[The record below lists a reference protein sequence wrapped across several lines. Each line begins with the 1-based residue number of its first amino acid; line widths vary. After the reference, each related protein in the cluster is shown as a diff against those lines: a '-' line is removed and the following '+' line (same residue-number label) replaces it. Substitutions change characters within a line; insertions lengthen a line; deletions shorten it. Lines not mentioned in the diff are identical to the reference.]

1 VANAQIVNFVSF
13 LKNSAHFKGSTRGLK
28 VHTARGGSSGRL
40 LLQQQQ
46 QRRKRRRIQAR
57 LAVDAEEEEEEGKVE
72 WSPTPA
78 ATATTTTTWEFQQQQ
93 QQEREPEQ
101 EQEQRQE
108 QQELMEVGVMSSTS
122 NGLPRSSSNGNGATA
137 AAAGNGATA
146 AAASNGAAAAA
157 AAAAAVTL
165 EKNANNKTTNGAA
178 LSTAAEIQKKPQ
190 KGKVES
196 IGQEDPWFKQATSKG
211 VKVLPLPLTHLVFCF
226 RFIPPITEESKSI
239 IVSWAHFPSP
249 LSQLI
254 PPLSLLL
261 FLASIHP
268 SFIHKC
274 RISPKILP
282 S

>member
-1 VANAQIVNFVSF
+1 VVNAQIVNFVSF

-46 QRRKRRRIQAR
+46 RRRRRIQAR

-78 ATATTTTTWEFQQQQ
+78 ATTTTTTTWQFQQQQ
-93 QQEREPEQ
+93 QQQEEREPE
-101 EQEQRQE
+101 QE

-157 AAAAAVTL
+157 VTQ

-178 LSTAAEIQKKPQ
+178 LSTAAGIQKKPQ

-211 VKVLPLPLTHLVFCF
+211 VKVLPLPITYLVFCF
-226 RFIPPITEESKSI
+226 HFIPPITEESKSI
-239 IVSWAHFPSP
+239 IV
-249 LSQLI
+249 
-254 PPLSLLL
+254 
-261 FLASIHP
+261 
-268 SFIHKC
+268 
-274 RISPKILP
+274 
-282 S
+282 

>member
-1 VANAQIVNFVSF
+1 VNFVSF

-46 QRRKRRRIQAR
+46 RRRRRRIQAR
-57 LAVDAEEEEEEGKVE
+57 LAVDAEEEEEGKVE

-78 ATATTTTTWEFQQQQ
+78 ATTTTTTTWEFQQQQ
-93 QQEREPEQ
+93 QQQQQEEREPEQ

-157 AAAAAVTL
+157 AAVTQ

-226 RFIPPITEESKSI
+226 RFIPPITESQSL
-239 IVSWAHFPSP
+239 SP
-249 LSQLI
+249 GHISQVHCCNRTLH
-254 PPLSLLL
+254 SHSHL
-261 FLASIHP
+261 FWLQ
-268 SFIHKC
+268 F
-274 RISPKILP
+274 ILP
-282 S
+282 SFTSAEFLPNPSFLSEVDP